1 MLKIVSSALA
11 AAVLVAGLGV
21 SAADAKGK
29 HKMKAPKVDASTAC
43 NSAASP
49 LMRDDNKYAMCFM
62 QMQAKK

>member
-1 MLKIVSSALA
+1 MLKVAASALA
-11 AAVLVAGLGV
+11 AVVLVAGLGV

-43 NSAASP
+43 NASASA

-62 QMQAKK
+62 RMQAKK